1 MDRDTLSRLEKLNQ
15 LRLDDTQ
22 KDNILGFFAK
32 QDKELETLN
41 EIDTSNVERM
51 VHVMPIM
58 TVVRP
63 DIERKLFTRD
73 ELQRGAP
80 ETVDGYWQVPRL
92 VE

>member
-1 MDRDTLSRLEKLNQ
+1 MDRDTLIRLEKLNQ
-15 LRLDDTQ
+15 LRLDEGQRND
-22 KDNILGFFAK
+22 ILEFFAK

-41 EIDTSNVERM
+41 EIDTSEVERM

-63 DIERKLFTRD
+63 DIEHKAFTRD